1 MFIEGRIRSR
11 QWTDEHNQTRYN
23 IEIAADAMT
32 MLGPNQQGHTREEDQ
47 QGRPGRVRDEDHR
60 KGRDHANGK
69 FRSAPDSPSF
79 AAPEDDFEGEEQI

>member
-1 MFIEGRIRSR
+1 
-11 QWTDEHNQTRYN
+11 
-23 IEIAADAMT
+23 

-79 AAPEDDFEGEEQI
+79 AAPVDDFEGEEQI